1 MNKAAV
7 KQIKASKQV
16 LRTSSYLLGIVI
28 IRGDSSE
35 ITKRNHDL
43 QYY

>member
-28 IRGDSSE
+28 RGDSSE